1 MQRRV
6 LIRARGLASFRRA
19 LRTLALEGGPLA
31 ARRRLVVVP
40 TRASADLLRQ
50 TIEQETLSAS
60 QPSVVLPD
68 MLTRDEWLGRLF
80 DALPPGQRWLS
91 RTERLALLERAAR
104 GTLTS
109 RAIEQP
115 FHLRPGLIAA
125 MLDFHDELRRR
136 QRSVRR
142 FARALF
148 DELRGERGMDRG
160 SEGLINQTRFLGFAF
175 LAYARAVE
183 ASGGVDEHALR
194 RILLR
199 TQPVL
204 PFDDLVIAV
213 ADHPADPRGLWPVD
227 FDLVG
232 RLTHLHHV
240 RVVMT
245 DEAHDAGFRERLET
259 ELPGIEEARAET
271 IARAPVLV
279 SHDAEPRG
287 VPVAIARDR
296 EEELRDV
303 ARTIRRRAD
312 AAGGALAAP
321 MAVVFHR
328 PLPYLYLAQQILT
341 DARVPYQAFDALPL
355 AGEPYA
361 AMLDLVMAMARTGGT
376 REATI
381 ALLRSPLLRFDVD
394 DRLVSPRDVSAL
406 DAILSERRATG
417 DAASYPAEVDA
428 YAATRDGH
436 ARVEIARARRA
447 ARAAV
452 AAKTALDR
460 HCSAPSASGQI
471 DALAAFLRAHERPMR
486 DDADDDRPKRA
497 RAAVLSVLDDLAGA
511 FARHD
516 DHQRDHEDLAA
527 ILHHALEAR
536 TFMPRRGSSGVHLV
550 DAVTARFGEFDEV
563 YLVGLVET
571 DWAERQRRSFFYSS
585 VLLKVLGWPQD
596 DDQARAQQAAFRDV
610 LHLARERTRL
620 SAFQLEG
627 DAIVALSP
635 VVELARRLPIV
646 VEPVT
651 EQADLFP
658 DEIWTKYAPSA
669 ELDASVAGWLAL
681 RHDRPPLSD
690 PAYGG
695 YVDAQ
700 APIAYSVSRVDRYVT
715 CPFKYFAAHVL
726 RLDEDRDDEIGL
738 TPLERGT
745 LLHTLFERFYER
757 WQSSGRGAI
766 TAASIPEAM
775 ALFSVVTE
783 DALASL
789 PEADRVLEEMRL
801 HGSMVAP
808 GVAARVFELE
818 AADTREVRE
827 RLIEEKLEDAFTFP
841 VHHGFGTRSIAV
853 RGKADRIDVLE
864 DGSLRVVDY
873 KLGRMPHLETSV
885 QVGVYAYCARE
896 KLTARDGRP
905 HDIAGAMYL
914 AFGEDKLEGRV
925 RGSTPEEVS
934 SAVNAKASEF
944 AEMVARIEEG
954 RFPPDPRTPGECAW
968 CGFAGVCRKEYRV
981 EDEDEAAE
989 SV

>member
-19 LRTLALEGGPLA
+19 LRTLALEGGPVA
-31 ARRRLVVVP
+31 ARRRLLVVP

-50 TIEQETLSAS
+50 TIEQDALSAS
-60 QPSVVLPD
+60 RPSVVLPD

-80 DALPPGQRWLS
+80 EALPPGHRWLS
-91 RTERLALLERAAR
+91 RTERLVLLERAAR
-104 GTLTS
+104 ETLDRRRIT
-109 RAIEQP
+109 EQP

-136 QRSVRR
+136 QRGVRR

-194 RILLR
+194 RRLLA
-199 TQPVL
+199 TQPAL
-204 PFDDLVIAV
+204 PFDDLVVAV

-232 RLTHLHHV
+232 RLTHLHHL

-271 IARAPVLV
+271 IERAPVLV
-279 SHDAEPRG
+279 SEVAEPRG

-296 EEELRDV
+296 EEELRDA
-303 ARTIRRRAD
+303 ARTIRGRAA
-312 AAGGALAAP
+312 AAGGVLAPA
-321 MAVVFHR
+321 AIVFHR
-328 PLPYLYLAQQILT
+328 PLPYLYLAQQTLT

-361 AMLDLVMAMARTGGT
+361 ATLDLVMAMARTGGT

-381 ALLRSPLLRFDVD
+381 ALLRSPLLRFEVD
-394 DRLVSPRDVSAL
+394 ERSLTPRDVSAL
-406 DAILSERRATG
+406 DAMLSERRATG
-417 DAASYPAEVDA
+417 DAASYPAEVEA
-428 YAATRDGH
+428 YAAARDGH
-436 ARVEIARARRA
+436 ARVEIDRARRA

-452 AAKTALDR
+452 AAKAALDR
-460 HCSAPSASGQI
+460 HCSAPSASEQV
-471 DALAAFLRAHERPMR
+471 DALAAFLRAHERPMG
-486 DDADDDRPKRA
+486 DEAGDDRPKRA
-497 RAAVLSVLDDLAGA
+497 RAAVLSVLDDLAAA

-516 DHQRDHEDLAA
+516 DRQRGHEDLAA
-527 ILHHALEAR
+527 IIHHALEAR
-536 TFMPRRGSSGVHLV
+536 TFMPRRGEGGVHLL
-550 DAVTARFGEFDEV
+550 DAVTARFGEFDDV

-571 DWAERQRRSFFYSS
+571 DWAERQRRSFFYSN

-651 EQADLFP
+651 ERGDVFP
-658 DEIWTKYAPSA
+658 DEIWTTYAPPA
-669 ELDASVAGWLAL
+669 DLDASVASWLAL
-681 RHDRPPLSD
+681 RHERPPLSD
-690 PAYGG
+690 PAYSG

-726 RLDEDRDDEIGL
+726 RLAEDRDDEIGL

-745 LLHTLFERFYER
+745 LLHTLFERFYQR

-775 ALFSVVTE
+775 ALFSAVME

-818 AADTREVRE
+818 AADTRNVRE
-827 RLIEEKLEDAFTFP
+827 RLIEEKLEGTFTFP
-841 VHHGFGTRSIAV
+841 VHHGLGARAIDI
-853 RGKADRIDVLE
+853 RGKADRIDVFE

-885 QVGVYAYCARE
+885 QVGVYAHCARE
-896 KLTARDGRP
+896 KLAERDGRP
-905 HDIAGAMYL
+905 HEVAAAMYL
-914 AFGEDKLEGRV
+914 AFGDDRLEGRV
-925 RGSTPEEVS
+925 RGSTPAEVS
-934 SAVNAKASEF
+934 SAVSAKASEF

>member
-31 ARRRLVVVP
+31 VRRRLLVVP

-50 TIEQETLSAS
+50 TIEQEALSIA
-60 QPSVVLPD
+60 QPSLVLPD

-80 DALPPGQRWLS
+80 DALPPGRRWLS
-91 RTERLALLERAAR
+91 RTERLVLLERAAR
-104 GTLTS
+104 ETLAR
-109 RAIEQP
+109 RAIERP

-194 RILLR
+194 RLLLR
-199 TQPVL
+199 TQPAL
-204 PFDDLVIAV
+204 PFDDLVVAV

-232 RLTHLHHV
+232 RLTHLQHV
-240 RVVMT
+240 RIVMT

-271 IARAPVLV
+271 VARAPVLV
-279 SHDAEPRG
+279 SHVAEPTG

-303 ARTIRRRAD
+303 ARAIRRRAG
-312 AAGGALAAP
+312 AAGGVLAAP
-321 MAVVFHR
+321 AAIVFHR

-381 ALLRSPLLRFDVD
+381 ALLRSPLLRFEID
-394 DRLVSPRDVSAL
+394 DRIVSPRDVSAL

-417 DAASYPAEVDA
+417 DAASYPAEVEA
-428 YAATRDGH
+428 YAAAREGR
-436 ARVEIARARRA
+436 ARVEIDRAQRA

-452 AAKTALDR
+452 AAKAALDR
-460 HCSAPSASGQI
+460 HRSAPLASGQV
-471 DALAAFLRAHERPMR
+471 DALAAFLRAHERP
-486 DDADDDRPKRA
+486 ADGGADGDRPKRA
-497 RAAVLSVLDDLAGA
+497 RAAVLSVLDDLAAA

-516 DHQRDHEDLAA
+516 DGPRDHEDLAA
-527 ILHHALEAR
+527 IIHHAIEAR
-536 TFMPRRGSSGVHLV
+536 TFMPRRGDGGVHLV
-550 DAVTARFGEFDEV
+550 DAVTARFGELDDV

-635 VVELARRLPIV
+635 LVEMARRVPV
-646 VEPVT
+646 VVDPPAAHV
-651 EQADLFP
+651 DLFP
-658 DEIWTKYAPSA
+658 DEIWTTYAPPA
-669 ELDASVAGWLAL
+669 DLDPSVASWLTL

-690 PAYGG
+690 PAYSG

-726 RLDEDRDDEIGL
+726 RLAEDRDVEIGL

-745 LLHTLFERFYER
+745 LLHTLFERFYQR
-757 WQSSGRGAI
+757 WQTSGRGAI
-766 TAASIPEAM
+766 TAAAIPEALS
-775 ALFSVVTE
+775 LFSQVMDE
-783 DALASL
+783 ALASL

-818 AADTREVRE
+818 AADPREVRE
-827 RLIEEKLEDAFTFP
+827 RLIEEALEGTFTFP
-841 VHHGFGTRSIAV
+841 IHHGFSTRDIDI
-853 RGKADRIDVLE
+853 RGKADRIDVFA
-864 DGSLRVVDY
+864 DGALRVVDY

-885 QVGVYAYCARE
+885 QVGVYAYCAQE
-896 KLTARDGRP
+896 KLAARDGRP
-905 HDIAGAMYL
+905 HEIAGAMYL
-914 AFGEDKLEGRV
+914 AFGDDRLEGRL
-925 RGSTPEEVS
+925 RGATPAEVS

-989 SV
+989 PV